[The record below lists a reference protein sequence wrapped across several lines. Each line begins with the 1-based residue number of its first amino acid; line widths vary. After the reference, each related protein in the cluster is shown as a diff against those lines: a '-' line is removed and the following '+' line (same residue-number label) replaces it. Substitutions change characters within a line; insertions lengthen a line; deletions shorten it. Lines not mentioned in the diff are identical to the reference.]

1 MRFPE
6 FIDCPLSIDDL
17 AELNYLIHDKAHIS
31 EGGIIVPLEN
41 AMKIHSKPMDTF
53 LYRGVSQLEYD
64 AIMSGK
70 DLNMYQSF
78 SEDIEIARRF
88 GPIVIR
94 LDFQCGCAF
103 PLWKWGI
110 CGLEKLKEENS
121 IEYEKSDGDY
131 LIEAYE
137 EEKEWIIPY
146 NSKLSPL
153 DNRSFI
159 LMETNK

>member
-88 GPIVIR
+88 WTNCYPSRFSMR
-94 LDFQCGCAF
+94 LRLSIMEMGN
-103 PLWKWGI
+103 LW
-110 CGLEKLKEENS
+110 
-121 IEYEKSDGDY
+121 
-131 LIEAYE
+131 
-137 EEKEWIIPY
+137 
-146 NSKLSPL
+146 
-153 DNRSFI
+153 
-159 LMETNK
+159 T